1 MPKLT
6 VKISETLNILFRQ
19 ASASEK
25 LSRNQILKAMIQ
37 AYTRGRINIVDAE
50 TGELKRQVDM
60 KLDGGK
66 PAKPQAK
73 VKAGNQTRLTKGT
86 E

>member
-25 LSRNQILKAMIQ
+25 LSRNQIIKAMIQ
-37 AYTRGRINIVDAE
+37 AYTKGRINIVDAE

-60 KLDGGK
+60 RLDGGK
-66 PAKPQAK
+66 PAKPR
-73 VKAGNQTRLTKGT
+73 VGVIAGNPAKLIKGT